1 VRRRFKD
8 YEWNNLVL
16 LRIRWWREKK
26 GKEKSV
32 CLVEW
37 TEETVVVG
45 FSFYLL
51 SRRRGNNAL
60 ND

>member
-1 VRRRFKD
+1 
-8 YEWNNLVL
+8 L

-26 GKEKSV
+26 GKEGEEKEEMRKKRERTV

-37 TEETVVVG
+37 TEGTVVVA
-45 FSFYLL
+45 FTFYLF